1 MFRELLHRWYMPF
14 AWVTLASLIAAPW
27 AMYLEH
33 GMTLQTGTQIG
44 LPYGS
49 HWVERT
55 TLLTAMMPY
64 LLNLV
69 AAYWFCSPEGST
81 RWAAFWATLIA
92 LARIVAPVGL
102 TVVSGV
108 TSPAG
113 QHFVD
118 WHTLRFVLW
127 FQDFEMLVLGV
138 ALWIAFARFVGNNAG
153 ASSHAAY
160 YAEA

>member
-1 MFRELLHRWYMPF
+1 MAHELLHRWYMPF
-14 AWVTLASLIAAPW
+14 AWITLASIVGVPL

-33 GMTLQTGTQIG
+33 GMLVQTGTQIG

-69 AAYWFCSPEGST
+69 AAYWFCSSNGST
-81 RWAAFWATLIA
+81 RWAAFWATLVG
-92 LARIVAPVGL
+92 LARIIAPVAL
-102 TVVSGV
+102 SVMSGV
-108 TSPAG
+108 ATPGG

-118 WHTLRFVLW
+118 WQTLRFVLW
-127 FQDFEMLVLGV
+127 FQDFEMLILGV
-138 ALWIAFARFVGNNAG
+138 ALWVAFARFVGNNA
-153 ASSHAAY
+153 AATAHAGY